1 MCRVKFSKL
10 HCGACPYKDRCKAK
24 EQRKDYAVH
33 VSQKMADRANYLRK
47 MSTEEYRKLA
57 RKRNAI
63 EGISSVLRRKIPH

>member
-57 RKRNAI
+57 R
-63 EGISSVLRRKIPH
+63 